1 VAMLAVVSMPVSIAL
16 LNHVYAGHASIDP
29 LVLARQVFTA
39 QLLPLWL
46 GMLIRS
52 AVPALAERHEP
63 ALSQVAAA
71 MLIVLAALAIVDIA
85 KVVVGA
91 GPRILTAIVAVTAL
105 ATGIGH
111 LLGGP
116 DPGTRTAVAI
126 TSAARNPGLALLVA
140 ALNRA
145 PPEITATILA
155 YLLVSAA
162 TLIPYVVWR
171 RRAAPPPAPGA

>member
-1 VAMLAVVSMPVSIAL
+1 MPVSIAL

-91 GPRILTAIVAVTAL
+91 GPRILTESATCSAGPSPRRGRRSRSRARRAIRGWRSSSRRSTA
-105 ATGIGH
+105 
-111 LLGGP
+111 
-116 DPGTRTAVAI
+116 
-126 TSAARNPGLALLVA
+126 
-140 ALNRA
+140 
-145 PPEITATILA
+145 
-155 YLLVSAA
+155 
-162 TLIPYVVWR
+162 R
-171 RRAAPPPAPGA
+171 RRRSPRRSSPTCWCRRRR